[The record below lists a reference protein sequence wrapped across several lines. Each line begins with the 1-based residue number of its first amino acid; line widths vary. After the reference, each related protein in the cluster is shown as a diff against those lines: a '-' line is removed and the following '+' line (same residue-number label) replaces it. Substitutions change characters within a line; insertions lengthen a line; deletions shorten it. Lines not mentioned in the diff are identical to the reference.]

1 MIGAPLATKPAMTR
15 PSSGSRPVPT
25 HRPASGLLRM
35 AAFVLLGLWGL
46 PFGAAAQSARAAGPA
61 TELYDIVLAGGRVM
75 DPETGLDA
83 IRWVGIR
90 GEVVAAISEEPLEGH
105 TVVDATGLVVAPGFI
120 DLHAHGQESRANAYQ
135 AMDGVTT
142 ALEMESGVPDMN
154 AYLALRAG
162 DAILNYGATIG
173 HGATRTRVMPE
184 YGPGLEAA
192 IREAVSGTFDADD
205 WMRLYDA
212 SSAGRYE
219 ALDPEQYPALWERL
233 EDGLAAGALGIGMP
247 HQYYPGVTR
256 DEIFRLF
263 EFAAGADV
271 AIYTHVREMGVSPIQ
286 EVVANAAATGA
297 SLHVVHLNSSSLW
310 DYRTNIDLILG
321 AAGRGADITTEAYP
335 YTAASTLLQSTI
347 FDEGWQER
355 LRISYGDLQ
364 WQDTGERLT
373 AESFAR
379 YREEGGVVIIHMMK
393 PEWIEA
399 FMADPRIMVASDG
412 MPYAPGAHP
421 RGAGTFARFLGR
433 YVREGGVL
441 PLMDALKKITLMPAQ
456 RLEGVAPQMRR
467 KGRVQIGSDADLT
480 VFDPARILDR
490 ATFEEG
496 LRYSEGVEYVLVNGT
511 FVVRDGELVEDARP
525 GRPVLGRAVVF

>member
-1 MIGAPLATKPAMTR
+1 MRRALLVPLVAAPLLLFGAPAP
-15 PSSGSRPVPT
+15 
-25 HRPASGLLRM
+25 
-35 AAFVLLGLWGL
+35 
-46 PFGAAAQSARAAGPA
+46 GAAQASEP
-61 TELYDIVLAGGRVM
+61 YDIVLAGGRVM

-90 GEVVAAISEEPLEGH
+90 GETVAAISDEPLEGR

-120 DLHAHGQESRANAYQ
+120 DLHAHGQSLRSNEFQ

-142 ALEMESGVPDMN
+142 ALEMESGVPDMEVF
-154 AYLALRAG
+154 LAQREG
-162 DAILNYGATIG
+162 DALVNYGATIG
-173 HGATRTRVMPE
+173 HGASRTRVMSE
-184 YGPGLEAA
+184 YGPELEAA
-192 IREAVSGTFDADD
+192 LVASREVGQADPEV

-212 SSAGRYE
+212 AAAGRYD
-219 ALDPEQYPALWERL
+219 ALDPTEYPALWERL
-233 EDGLAAGALGIGMP
+233 EAGLRAGALGIGMP
-247 HQYYPGVTR
+247 HQYYPAVTR

-263 EFAAGADV
+263 QFAADQGV
-271 AIYTHVREMGVSPIQ
+271 PIYTHVREMGVAPIQ
-286 EVVANAAATGA
+286 EVVANAVATGA

-321 AAGRGADITTEAYP
+321 AAERGADITTEAYP
-335 YTAASTLLQSTI
+335 YTAASTALQSTI
-347 FDEGWQER
+347 FDEGWQDR
-355 LRISYGDLQ
+355 LRISYGDVQ

-373 AESFAR
+373 EESFAR

-421 RGAGTFARFLGR
+421 RSAGTFARFLGR
-433 YVREGGVL
+433 YVREDGVL
-441 PLMDALKKITLMPAQ
+441 PLMDALRKITLMPAQ

-480 VFDPARILDR
+480 VFDPRGIVDT

-496 LRYSEGVEYVLVNGT
+496 LSYSEGVEYVLVNGT
-511 FVVRDGELVEDARP
+511 FVVRDGELVEGARP
-525 GRPVLGRAVVF
+525 GRAVLGRGVVF